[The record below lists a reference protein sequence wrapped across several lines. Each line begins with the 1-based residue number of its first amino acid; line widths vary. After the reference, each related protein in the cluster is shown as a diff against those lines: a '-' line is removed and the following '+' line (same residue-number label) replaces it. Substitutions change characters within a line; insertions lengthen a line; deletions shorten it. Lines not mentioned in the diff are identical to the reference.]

1 MGRIIIKRRRA
12 QRVQTKPELTA
23 EEKREAKRIYQHE
36 YYHAH
41 REELCEYQKEWNRK
55 NKNRLATRQRYNLKH
70 SATRKDYE
78 RAEIIDVYNPSSLM
92 NLQPEKLEKA
102 VNRILGGVCDYVGA
116 R

>member
-1 MGRIIIKRRRA
+1 MAKIIIKRRRA

-23 EEKREAKRIYQHE
+23 EEKREAKRIYQHQ

-41 REELCEYQKEWNRK
+41 REQLCEYQKEWNRK
-55 NKNRLATRQRYNLKH
+55 NHINARKRQEYALKY
-70 SATRKDYE
+70 AKTGKKQD
-78 RAEIIDVYNPSSLM
+78 RAEIVDVYNPSSLM

-102 VNRILGGVCDYVGA
+102 VNRILRGVCDYVGA